1 MYSSTVNSN
10 LWRLMLPTV
19 SLLVMGFLLRG
30 LEPLVR
36 APVRWHGEQ
45 LTALVGQGGFFAV
58 LGGLRSAVSSGFW
71 LRAHQAWEQHDGV
84 AMEALI
90 GLTVA
95 ADERPVYFWLNGA
108 RMLAHDVPAWLPA
121 TTPVAVRRRAIDD
134 QAWRALRLLERGLR
148 WHGAE
153 AGLYVEMANIHLHR
167 LGDRRVTGWQRT
179 SPGPR
184 ISRPASMPSCCGSL
198 GTPEKHSLGCASFCR
213 PCPLTTQVRG
223 GKSFWSGFKHL
234 RENWPRIDDRSAGD
248 C

>member
-36 APVRWHGEQ
+36 APVRWRGEQ
-45 LTALVGQGGFFAV
+45 LTTLVGQGVFFAV
-58 LGGLRSAVSSGFW
+58 LGGLRSSVASGFW

-121 TTPVAVRRRAIDD
+121 TTPAAVRRRAIDD

-148 WHGAE
+148 WQGAE

-167 LGDRRVTGWQRT
+167 LGDPVRAAACYRLAAEQ
-179 SPGPR
+179 PGAPYFAAR
-184 ISRPASMPSCCGSL
+184 LHAEL
-198 GTPEKHSLGCASFCR
+198 
-213 PCPLTTQVRG
+213 
-223 GKSFWSGFKHL
+223 L
-234 RENWPRIDDRSAGD
+234 RELGHPREALTWLRQLLPTLPADDPSARREVVLERIQALERELAAH
-248 C
+248 